1 MKNLIFFL
9 LIPFSIFS
17 QEISIKSK
25 MDETKFEN
33 AVKAFEG
40 YTYYN
45 FEFISEDNST
55 VNFEIIEK
63 EFVDGEITNEKVY
76 FDSKSV
82 PSNLKSSII
91 PVTIISKSISNDNY
105 KLLYQFYEVFN
116 LNRIFDL
123 QEEDRYDLKLFINES
138 QKFNPKT
145 TYLFSAIVKPIK
157 ISENTYRY
165 CDFAS
170 VMDKYDQW
178 YEIFGLDRYFI
189 YEVKFY

>member
-25 MDETKFEN
+25 MEITDFE
-33 AVKAFEG
+33 KALNSFEG
-40 YTYYN
+40 YVYYN
-45 FEFISEDNST
+45 FEFISEDDSII
-55 VNFEIIEK
+55 NFEIIEK
-63 EFVDGEITNEKVY
+63 EFVNGKLTNEKVY

-82 PSNLKSSII
+82 PSNLKSSVI
-91 PVTIISKSISNDNY
+91 PVSILSKSISNDNY

-138 QKFNPKT
+138 QIFNPKT
-145 TYLFSAIVKPIK
+145 TYLFSGIVKPIK

-165 CDFAS
+165 CDFAIA
-170 VMDKYDQW
+170 MDEYDQW
-178 YEIFGLDRYFI
+178 YDIFGLDRYFI
-189 YEVKFY
+189 YEIKFY